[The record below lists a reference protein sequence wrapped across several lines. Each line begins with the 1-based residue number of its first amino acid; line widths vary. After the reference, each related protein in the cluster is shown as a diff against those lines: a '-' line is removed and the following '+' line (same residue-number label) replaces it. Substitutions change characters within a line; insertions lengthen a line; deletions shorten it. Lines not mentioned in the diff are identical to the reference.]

1 MKLNI
6 NQNDMNLKQKKKEK
20 KNFIKKNGDWKCPYC
35 FNINF
40 AFRSSCNR
48 CRLSKQVKL
57 TFSQNGNNN
66 MQNINNIINNN
77 MNFQMNKI
85 IQNNLL
91 NNQNNNNIINQ
102 DNNNNSQFQN
112 ILNLLQG
119 NNK

>member
-1 MKLNI
+1 MWNKNEANEI
-6 NQNDMNLKQKKKEK
+6 KYKPKWYESKTKEK

-35 FNINF
+35 SNINF

-48 CRLSKQVKL
+48 CQLSKQVKL
-57 TFSQNGNNN
+57 TFSQNGNN

-102 DNNNNSQFQN
+102 DNNN
-112 ILNLLQG
+112 LKNLIYI
-119 NNK
+119 N

>member
-1 MKLNI
+1 
-6 NQNDMNLKQKKKEK
+6 MNLKQKKKEK
-20 KNFIKKNGDWKCPYC
+20 KNYKKKNGDWKCPYC
-35 FNINF
+35 SNINF

>member
-35 FNINF
+35 SNINF

-48 CRLSKQVKL
+48 CQLSKQVKL
-57 TFSQNGNNN
+57 TFSQNGNN
-66 MQNINNIINNN
+66 MQNINNIISNN
-77 MNFQMNKI
+77 MNLQMNKI

-91 NNQNNNNIINQ
+91 NIPNNNNAINQ